1 MDYGI
6 VFQGGTIRGE
16 NLNLRN
22 LRGWFLSSRKEGA
35 RALGIGV
42 VYSYKFSF

>member
-22 LRGWFLSSRKEGA
+22 LRGWFSSSRKEG
-35 RALGIGV
+35 ALGIGV